1 MFLHH
6 DIPPEPSF
14 YFGSDNLSS
23 LSVPGIQN
31 KQAMP
36 MLKGSAAAEKSERR
50 DDTEEIKL
58 FGTQNLQL

>member
-1 MFLHH
+1 
-6 DIPPEPSF
+6 
-14 YFGSDNLSS
+14 
-23 LSVPGIQN
+23 
-31 KQAMP
+31 